1 MKNILLIIPLLIAWA
16 SVGVCQDKL
25 KIVTTLSSYADIA
38 QTIGGD
44 LVETSSIASPR
55 FNPHFIEAKPSDVL
69 KLKRA
74 TLFIHSGLD
83 LEAWR
88 GPLVDAA
95 ARAEIRAGG
104 SAQLDLSTGI
114 TILEKPQG
122 QVSRAEGDIHI
133 YGNPHY
139 WIDPRNGAII
149 AQEIGAKLEEIDPAH
164 AAIYKTNADQFL
176 AKLNSKIAEWQKEVV
191 SLKDKEV
198 IGYHNEWVYLMKFL
212 GMHMG
217 QFLEPKPG
225 IPPTPKQIEVL
236 TDYAKQHDIKGIV
249 QATFYPDD
257 AAKNLAQRTGA
268 KVLLLCQNVGEL
280 PQASDYI
287 SMIDYNINQIR
298 SAYQL

>member
-1 MKNILLIIPLLIAWA
+1 MRNILLLIPLVFALA

-44 LVETSSIASPR
+44 LVKTSSIASPR

-104 SAQLDLSTGI
+104 RAQLDLSTGI
-114 TILEKPQG
+114 TIIEKPQG

-149 AQEIGAKLEEIDPAH
+149 AQEISAKLAEIDPAH
-164 AAIYKTNADQFL
+164 AAIYKANADQFL
-176 AKLNSKIAEWQKEVV
+176 AKLNSKIAEWQK
-191 SLKDKEV
+191 V
-198 IGYHNEWVYLMKFL
+198 IV
-212 GMHMG
+212 G
-217 QFLEPKPG
+217 QGRRRL
-225 IPPTPKQIEVL
+225 
-236 TDYAKQHDIKGIV
+236 
-249 QATFYPDD
+249 
-257 AAKNLAQRTGA
+257 KNLHKR
-268 KVLLLCQNVGEL
+268 
-280 PQASDYI
+280 
-287 SMIDYNINQIR
+287 QIHR
-298 SAYQL
+298 RQW